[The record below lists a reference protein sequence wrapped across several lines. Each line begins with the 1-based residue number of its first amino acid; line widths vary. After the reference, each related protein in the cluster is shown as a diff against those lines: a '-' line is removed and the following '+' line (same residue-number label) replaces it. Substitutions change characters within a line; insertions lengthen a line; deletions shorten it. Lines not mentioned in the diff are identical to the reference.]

1 MSFTDLD
8 RERGLRTPPQSPY
21 KIDKKPNSAPQ
32 AASSPNSSIGVS
44 NGNLR
49 GPSGGVDQSPRRPLS
64 HGHSSPYPPPV
75 SPNQRPKPPGP
86 LAQHSRILQDNT
98 RIDTPR
104 PTLTPSSSIAA
115 AVVVSS
121 SSSSSSSVATSGSG
135 ETMSPRSPHSN
146 NGNINGSGNNRILA
160 VNRPGDQE
168 RRQVL
173 SPPTSPPQFS
183 PPSSPLN
190 HLQHPHRGFTRV
202 SGEGWINGGAPQ
214 SAASGAAPSED
225 GSSSS
230 NDVVIDMN
238 SQDEH
243 AERVQNGDSNGHATN
258 GMNSAPLS
266 GSIQD
271 QEHDYDLMV
280 RHISQQIFNISSNIA
295 VLERLVPCLG
305 QRHKDTVELRSS
317 LHAVLDGTRDLV
329 KSAHGLIKAL
339 AKYHQ
344 PTAFAQGNSH
354 NNDNDIGI
362 GFRRPN
368 PSSQAALSAES
379 SAWQRKV
386 LTSRR
391 QTHQRLTKDLTLA
404 SKSFQDLQRQ
414 ALVAERQKVAT
425 LRRLSASAS
434 LRRWSQRRSDLMD
447 LSQQDIEQGAL
458 LVHGDGSGAGSSS
471 NANGGTHEREL
482 SVQEEA
488 LLREILAMDGEISL
502 QESILLERE
511 SEILKIEE
519 GMGQVLEVMK
529 ELGTLVVEQ
538 RADVDFIHDNVLQSR
553 GRIQQGQQ
561 EVLKASEYQRRSREK
576 LCYLILI
583 VSTVGALVM
592 LAFVST

>member
-1 MSFTDLD
+1 
-8 RERGLRTPPQSPY
+8 
-21 KIDKKPNSAPQ
+21 
-32 AASSPNSSIGVS
+32 
-44 NGNLR
+44 
-49 GPSGGVDQSPRRPLS
+49 
-64 HGHSSPYPPPV
+64 
-75 SPNQRPKPPGP
+75 
-86 LAQHSRILQDNT
+86 
-98 RIDTPR
+98 
-104 PTLTPSSSIAA
+104 
-115 AVVVSS
+115 
-121 SSSSSSSVATSGSG
+121 
-135 ETMSPRSPHSN
+135 MSPRSPHSS
-146 NGNINGSGNNRILA
+146 NGNISGNGNNRILG
-160 VNRPGDQE
+160 NGRPGDQE

-190 HLQHPHRGFTRV
+190 HLQHPHRGFIRV
-202 SGEGWINGGAPQ
+202 GGEGWIGGGAPQ
-214 SAASGAAPSED
+214 SAASGALNSEY
-225 GSSSS
+225 GSSPS

-238 SQDEH
+238 NQDENTDGD
-243 AERVQNGDSNGHATN
+243 QNGDGHGISNNTTTTN
-258 GMNSAPLS
+258 SVNSAPLS

-295 VLERLVPCLG
+295 VLERLVPCVG

-339 AKYHQ
+339 AKYHL
-344 PTAFAQGNSH
+344 PTSLTQGSSNS
-354 NNDNDIGI
+354 NDNDIGI
-362 GFRRPN
+362 GYRRPN
-368 PSSQAALSAES
+368 PSSQAALSAEG

-391 QTHQRLTKDLTLA
+391 QTHQRLTKDLALA

-414 ALVAERQKVAT
+414 ALEAERQKVAT
-425 LRRLSASAS
+425 LRRLSSSAS

-447 LSQQDIEQGAL
+447 LSQHDIEQGAL
-458 LVHGDGSGAGSSS
+458 LVHSNGAGAGSSS
-471 NANGGTHEREL
+471 NAHGGTHEREL

-561 EVLKASEYQRRSREK
+561 EILKASEYQRRSREK

>member
-1 MSFTDLD
+1 
-8 RERGLRTPPQSPY
+8 
-21 KIDKKPNSAPQ
+21 
-32 AASSPNSSIGVS
+32 
-44 NGNLR
+44 
-49 GPSGGVDQSPRRPLS
+49 
-64 HGHSSPYPPPV
+64 
-75 SPNQRPKPPGP
+75 
-86 LAQHSRILQDNT
+86 
-98 RIDTPR
+98 
-104 PTLTPSSSIAA
+104 
-115 AVVVSS
+115 
-121 SSSSSSSVATSGSG
+121 
-135 ETMSPRSPHSN
+135 MSPRSPHSGI
-146 NGNINGSGNNRILA
+146 GNISGNSNNRILGD
-160 VNRPGDQE
+160 NRPGDQD

-183 PPSSPLN
+183 PPTSPLN

-202 SGEGWINGGAPQ
+202 GGEGWISGGAPQ
-214 SAASGAAPSED
+214 STTSGALNSED
-225 GSSSS
+225 GSSPS

-238 SQDEH
+238 NQDEH
-243 AERVQNGDSNGHATN
+243 TVASQHGNGHGISNNTSAATTTN
-258 GMNSAPLS
+258 DVNSAPLS

-305 QRHKDTVELRSS
+305 QRHKDTIELRSS

-329 KSAHGLIKAL
+329 KSAHELIKAL

-344 PTAFAQGNSH
+344 PPTSLSPGGSNS
-354 NNDNDIGI
+354 NDNDIGI
-362 GFRRPN
+362 GYRRPN
-368 PSSQAALSAES
+368 PAAQASLSAES

-391 QTHQRLTKDLTLA
+391 QTHQRLTKDLALA

-425 LRRLSASAS
+425 LRRLSSSAS

-447 LSQQDIEQGAL
+447 LSQYDIEQGAL
-458 LVHGDGSGAGSSS
+458 LVHGSGSGAGSSS
-471 NANGGTHEREL
+471 NANGGIHDREL
-482 SVQEEA
+482 SIQEEA

-553 GRIQQGQQ
+553 GRVQQGQQ
-561 EVLKASEYQRRSREK
+561 EILKASEYQRRSREK